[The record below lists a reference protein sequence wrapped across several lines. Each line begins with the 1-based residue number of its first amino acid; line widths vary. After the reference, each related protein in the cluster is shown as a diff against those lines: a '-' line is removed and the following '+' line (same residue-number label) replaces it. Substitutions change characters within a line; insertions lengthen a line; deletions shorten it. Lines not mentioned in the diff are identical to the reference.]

1 MDEVENVGNAENVE
15 NAKRLWYVLR
25 AIGGKEKKAKE
36 YIEIEVKKRGL
47 ESKLSR
53 VLVPLKKELR
63 DRQTSRGE
71 GKKKVPVVTPIYPG
85 YVFVEAILTPKVQR
99 ALLDIPN
106 IINFVG
112 IKVKSGGAVDHDK
125 KGRQQQ
131 LIITPMLPAE
141 ANRLLGSVDKIQ
153 EQEEQVVA
161 TLFSVGDA
169 VKVVDGAFN
178 GWNGVVEELNE
189 EKKTMKVTV
198 KIFNR
203 DTPMELSFM
212 QVEKVC

>member
-1 MDEVENVGNAENVE
+1 MEEVENVENV
-15 NAKRLWYVLR
+15 KQRLWYVLR

-36 YIEIEVKKRGL
+36 YIEIEVKKQGL
-47 ESKLSR
+47 ESKVSR

-63 DRQTSRGE
+63 DRQTNRGE

-85 YVFVEAILTPKVQR
+85 YVFVEAVLTPKVQR
-99 ALLDIPN
+99 TLLDIPN

-112 IKVKSGGAVDHDK
+112 IKVKSGGATDHDK
-125 KGRQQQ
+125 KGRQQN

-153 EQEEQVVA
+153 QEQDEQVVA

-189 EKKTMKVTV
+189 EKRTMKVTV

-212 QVEKVC
+212 QVEKV